1 MLKGNGGGARPAGSG
16 WKTCGLILR
25 PANRILAGGARF
37 HAGAA
42 LRAGRSAPAAGE
54 FVFVVYVKQLAV
66 NLPAP
71 AGGHTEERPR
81 WQTDHQAAEIMYGM
95 FDLAQKSGVK
105 VLPVYA
111 VSENPA
117 ATIIDIA
124 ATLGVDMLMLG
135 APHRSS
141 MVKLLRGDIVAEVAR
156 DLPEN
161 IQLIIHS

>member
-1 MLKGNGGGARPAGSG
+1 
-16 WKTCGLILR
+16 
-25 PANRILAGGARF
+25 
-37 HAGAA
+37 
-42 LRAGRSAPAAGE
+42 
-54 FVFVVYVKQLAV
+54 
-66 NLPAP
+66 
-71 AGGHTEERPR
+71 
-81 WQTDHQAAEIMYGM
+81 MYGM
-95 FDLAQKSGVK
+95 FDLAQNSGAK

-117 ATIIDIA
+117 VTIIDIA

>member
-1 MLKGNGGGARPAGSG
+1 LY
-16 WKTCGLILR
+16 
-25 PANRILAGGARF
+25 
-37 HAGAA
+37 
-42 LRAGRSAPAAGE
+42 
-54 FVFVVYVKQLAV
+54 VVYVKQLAV
-66 NLPAP
+66 NLPGPLADP
-71 AGGHTEERPR
+71 ERPR
-81 WQTDHQAAEIMYGM
+81 WQTDRQAAEIMYGM
-95 FDLAQKSGVK
+95 FDLAQNSGVK

-117 ATIIDIA
+117 VTIIDIA

-156 DLPEN
+156 NLPEN